1 MISIVT
7 IGNDVDEHWKWLE
20 SFVTD
25 SIERNLDGYTADDAL
40 KQVQD
45 GNSVFLVIRDDT
57 GVQAVGKIDI
67 QPNAI
72 HVHTLTGVNL
82 KDWIGQFDDFLGNM
96 ADKLGKQYITSIA
109 RPGWA
114 AAMRPLGWKTHSVVL
129 AREI

>member
-1 MISIVT
+1 VISIVT
-7 IGNDVDEHWKWLE
+7 IGEDVDEHWKWLE

-40 KQVQD
+40 EQVQD
-45 GNSVFLVIRDDT
+45 GNSVFLIIRDDK

-67 QPNAI
+67 QPNAL

-82 KDWIGQFDDFLGNM
+82 KDWAGHLNDFLGNM
-96 ADKLGKQYITSIA
+96 AQGLGKQYITSIA

-114 AAMRPLGWKTHSVVL
+114 SVCHPLGWKTHSIVI